1 MIIWLSRHDALFIL
15 NLDGLTSNFSYQKSS
30 FQYACGL
37 KYSIDGQTRGY
48 NLTKHKLGP
57 KLTLLPTQ
65 RYQNSSD
72 VLVIGKNF
80 DQVPENPDT
89 VRHSP
94 SMTTLG
100 PSQAVRT

>member
-30 FQYACGL
+30 FQYLCGL

-48 NLTKHKLGP
+48 NFTKHKLGP
-57 KLTLLPTQ
+57 KSTPLPTQ
-65 RYQNSSD
+65 RFQNSSD
-72 VLVIGKNF
+72 VLVIGKNY
-80 DQVPENPDT
+80 DQVPENPET

-94 SMTTLG
+94 SMTTFG